1 LRKVFKQFLSF
12 FSRKSK
18 WVAVFL
24 PVFILG
30 ILFFLLTMNNVN
42 TKTYE
47 LERFDRARETIR
59 SPITIEN
66 ELETDRK
73 MRETV
78 LAVGDR
84 YTIFEDITEDQINYI
99 EEIFDAVDTL
109 TTKTENGNKEEDD
122 EDDEEEQLGYDE
134 LVLQLQEVLSS
145 DITDKVDDIVFMH
158 LIQLDEKERNHGKD
172 IFVKAVENVLEN
184 GVRIENIQS
193 AKEEVS
199 QIVKYS
205 TLQPEV
211 KDILN
216 ELIDFAIVENSFFDV
231 EKTMEARNEAA
242 SNVEPVIIRSGDIIV
257 REGQIITNEIY
268 EDLKLVGV
276 LNKEK
281 SFFPEIGLILFIS
294 LIVGLIGYEL
304 NRLYRRNEL
313 DQGKILAVIL
323 ISAITVVLMKIASL
337 YTNQLNH
344 LYLVVPI
351 ATGVLLLK
359 LLIHERLSIMFA
371 IVYSILGTIIFNGEI
386 PGTLNMEAGIYFF
399 FFQFAGIMFL
409 SDLKDRATIMKTTI
423 GMAII
428 NVMTICMYILLS
440 FEKFELMTFAIQSA
454 FGIGAAILS
463 AVLTLGLLPFFE
475 TGLGIL
481 SDGKLLSLANPNQ
494 PLLRKLLTE
503 APGTY
508 HHSVMVANLSES
520 ACEAI
525 GANGLLARVGAYY
538 HDIGKTKKP
547 HFFIENQVAIRNP
560 HDFIE
565 PKQSADI
572 IINHAIDGA
581 NMLKEHKLPKE
592 IVDIAREH
600 HGTSLVSFF
609 YHKAK
614 ENDENVDEAH
624 FRYPGPKPRTKEGAI
639 ISICD
644 AAEAAVRSLKE
655 PSSEKIE
662 EIVASIV
669 KNKLMDGQFDDTPLT
684 LEELDTVQETVCE
697 ALKGIFHSRIQYPEK
712 EAN

>member
-1 LRKVFKQFLSF
+1 
-12 FSRKSK
+12 
-18 WVAVFL
+18 
-24 PVFILG
+24 
-30 ILFFLLTMNNVN
+30 
-42 TKTYE
+42 
-47 LERFDRARETIR
+47 
-59 SPITIEN
+59 
-66 ELETDRK
+66 
-73 MRETV
+73 
-78 LAVGDR
+78 
-84 YTIFEDITEDQINYI
+84 
-99 EEIFDAVDTL
+99 
-109 TTKTENGNKEEDD
+109 
-122 EDDEEEQLGYDE
+122 
-134 LVLQLQEVLSS
+134 
-145 DITDKVDDIVFMH
+145 
-158 LIQLDEKERNHGKD
+158 
-172 IFVKAVENVLEN
+172 
-184 GVRIENIQS
+184 
-193 AKEEVS
+193 
-199 QIVKYS
+199 
-205 TLQPEV
+205 
-211 KDILN
+211 
-216 ELIDFAIVENSFFDV
+216 
-231 EKTMEARNEAA
+231 
-242 SNVEPVIIRSGDIIV
+242 
-257 REGQIITNEIY
+257 
-268 EDLKLVGV
+268 
-276 LNKEK
+276 
-281 SFFPEIGLILFIS
+281 
-294 LIVGLIGYEL
+294 
-304 NRLYRRNEL
+304 
-313 DQGKILAVIL
+313 
-323 ISAITVVLMKIASL
+323 
-337 YTNQLNH
+337 
-344 LYLVVPI
+344 
-351 ATGVLLLK
+351 
-359 LLIHERLSIMFA
+359 
-371 IVYSILGTIIFNGEI
+371 
-386 PGTLNMEAGIYFF
+386 
-399 FFQFAGIMFL
+399 
-409 SDLKDRATIMKTTI
+409 
-423 GMAII
+423 
-428 NVMTICMYILLS
+428 
-440 FEKFELMTFAIQSA
+440 
-454 FGIGAAILS
+454 IGAAILS

-538 HDIGKTKKP
+538 HDIGKTKTP

-684 LEELDTVQETVCE
+684 LEELD
-697 ALKGIFHSRIQYPEK
+697 
-712 EAN
+712 